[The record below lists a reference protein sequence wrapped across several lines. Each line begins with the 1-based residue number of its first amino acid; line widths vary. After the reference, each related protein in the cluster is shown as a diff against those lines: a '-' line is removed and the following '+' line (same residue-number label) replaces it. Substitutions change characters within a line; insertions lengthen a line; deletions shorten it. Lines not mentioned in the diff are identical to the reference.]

1 MLRYGSGVVSGSAGL
16 SKSKF
21 QHHKSQGVS
30 HRLGRAKAGKPG
42 PAQPSPA
49 KLSPAQP
56 SPAQPS
62 PANALSVGHHNHK
75 ATEKNRPS
83 QIWSTTL
90 KPKKRKENVH
100 LGHTSIGNETYFF
113 ELRHHFDI
121 KATAANR
128 LPYYWGTTWKP
139 KQQQQSVHLSIGA
152 PLRDGTN
159 GKQSY
164 IKALGHHFEKATA
177 SHRHRTSQHWG
188 TTSKP
193 K

>member
-1 MLRYGSGVVSGSAGL
+1 MLFLVVQVCQKASSNITNRKGCPTGWVVL
-16 SKSKF
+16 
-21 QHHKSQGVS
+21 
-30 HRLGRAKAGKPG
+30 RLEN

-49 KLSPAQP
+49 KPSSAQP
-56 SPAQPS
+56 SPAQPN
-62 PANALSVGHHNHK
+62 PAQPSKCIISGAPQPQSNG
-75 ATEKNRPS
+75 KNRPS

-100 LGHTSIGNETYFF
+100 LGHTSIGNETYLF

>member
-1 MLRYGSGVVSGSAGL
+1 MVIQASICYGVVSGSAGL

-42 PAQPSPA
+42 PAQPSQ
-49 KLSPAQP
+49 AQP

-62 PANALSVGHHNHK
+62 KCIISGAPQPQSNG
-75 ATEKNRPS
+75 KNRPS

-100 LGHTSIGNETYFF
+100 LGHTSIGNETYLF

-159 GKQSY
+159 GNKSY